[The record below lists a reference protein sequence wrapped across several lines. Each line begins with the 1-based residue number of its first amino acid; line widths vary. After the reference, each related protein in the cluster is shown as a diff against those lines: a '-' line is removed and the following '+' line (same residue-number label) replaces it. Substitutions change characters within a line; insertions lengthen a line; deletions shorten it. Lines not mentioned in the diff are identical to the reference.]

1 MSACGAGNEYFSVL
15 PNGDIYPCH
24 QFAGDK
30 DFRMGSVFEGKLDE
44 NIRNKFKNSCLFT
57 RKKCD
62 GCFAKFICS
71 GGCSA
76 NNYHYNGDIDEPYE
90 ITCEMMKKR
99 VENAMHILAVR
110 KDAAARGGR

>member
-1 MSACGAGNEYFSVL
+1 
-15 PNGDIYPCH
+15 
-24 QFAGDK
+24 
-30 DFRMGSVFEGKLDE
+30 MGSVFEGKPDE
-44 NIRNKFKNSCLFT
+44 NIRSKFKNSCLFT

-76 NNYHYNGDIDEPYE
+76 NNYHYNGDIDEPYG

-110 KDAAARGGR
+110 KEKAAREER